1 MVNGNCPG
9 GRGRKNC
16 CEPLSNYWKR
26 IFWQKMEQKHSLGE
40 EIEKRSHFGELQK
53 LVCIGQNL
61 QDVDR
66 NNMKTTKK
74 LKKNFI

>member
-1 MVNGNCPG
+1 
-9 GRGRKNC
+9 
-16 CEPLSNYWKR
+16 
-26 IFWQKMEQKHSLGE
+26 MEQKHSLGE

-66 NNMKTTKK
+66 NNEAYKK
-74 LKKNFI
+74 AKEKLYLGGKRDPDSDMTLMRFIFSDD